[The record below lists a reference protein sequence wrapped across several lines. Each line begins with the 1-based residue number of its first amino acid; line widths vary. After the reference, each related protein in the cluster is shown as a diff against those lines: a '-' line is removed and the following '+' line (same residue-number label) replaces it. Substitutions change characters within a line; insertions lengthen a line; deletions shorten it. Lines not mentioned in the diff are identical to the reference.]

1 MTAVDTNVIVRLLT
15 RDDEAQFQKARKIF
29 SSRDVFIPNTVLMET
44 EWVLRFAYR
53 FEPTEIRM
61 SFTRLLGLPNVHVNN
76 PDLVYQAIQ
85 WHESGLDFADA
96 LHLATSQQHSS
107 FLTFDNKFIRKAKGL
122 SNCSVKRP

>member
-1 MTAVDTNVIVRLLT
+1 
-15 RDDEAQFQKARKIF
+15 
-29 SSRDVFIPNTVLMET
+29 
-44 EWVLRFAYR
+44 
-53 FEPTEIRM
+53 M

-122 SNCSVKRP
+122 SICSVKRP